1 MMLTVL
7 MIPFSSDGALGGG
20 ISKHKQLG
28 SKQQS
33 IDPGPAHVGASTPI
47 RQRSNIKNWVV
58 QPKGSCVSLHTRAS
72 TDDKAFQKLGPI
84 LDIRKKASNGDH
96 NFLLARN
103 EVDL

>member
-1 MMLTVL
+1 MMPTVL
-7 MIPFSSDGALGGG
+7 KIPLSSDGALGGR

-33 IDPGPAHVGASTPI
+33 IDPPPSWGPALPFAKGAISKI
-47 RQRSNIKNWVV
+47 
-58 QPKGSCVSLHTRAS
+58 GSFNLRVHTHLTSSTRAS
-72 TDDKAFQKLGPI
+72 TDDKAFQKLGPN
-84 LDIRKKASNGDH
+84 LEMRKKASSGDD